1 MGRGPL
7 ATPRH
12 GESAGGAGGS
22 GSGSGRVV
30 QVRKSCEIESDL
42 LKKVRVYGSW
52 TSSPPP
58 GSLRNVTYFPDGSS
72 VL

>member
-1 MGRGPL
+1 MVQVVVVVVV
-7 ATPRH
+7 
-12 GESAGGAGGS
+12 
-22 GSGSGRVV
+22 VV

-58 GSLRNVTYFPDGSS
+58 GSLRNVTYFPDGLS
-72 VL
+72 VV